1 VLRLSGKEPHG
12 DDLQLLMDS
21 YDDDLTPLDLRNTIR
36 YLQMNNSKDLHDSS
50 RAEKRAT
57 AWLDD
62 RTFHRPVLQELS
74 TGHNSPKTP
83 KTSHRVDDVRAA
95 DSHPSWSNPPENSS
109 NVRDT
114 KVVGLDTIQGSPY
127 IEHNLASS
135 ILNQH
140 GARLPRHY
148 PAPLTADDLYSYLK
162 KRQFDHPRYLDADRR
177 LIYVADPDAIYL
189 SALIRT
195 ARAYQK
201 RSVQDNISRYIS
213 QDTSIKVS
221 ISEGCTEYQLEFHI
235 PYLAMRYRPSKGFLE
250 RKEHIHHGWMNIDF
264 LDTKNTDDRPD
275 SICGVYQ
282 AQISLTI
289 CGTDN
294 SRWTAYCLEDR
305 YFDEDGEI
313 GEDEQTDDHQSD
325 QIARGTFGAEDVIRD
340 PREYF
345 IRVFLV
351 RMCQVHTERVD
362 LVRRIVSGIQDHSWG
377 RFFFSTTRDG
387 IPPQINDT
395 AASGWIEPTVQL
407 LGIILDDI
415 ASMND
420 AWARFTSDTG
430 DGAYFLDTSS
440 NPRMITTFNQL
451 KDVFNQM
458 LDLEKKLRR
467 IAEQCQQRQQTVNL
481 RLASDSKRNAELT
494 VYFISPFAIVSTF
507 FSIPVPV
514 IGFDRNILSF
524 SIAIVLYIV
533 VLQALLFFWGGR
545 FSQLPWWN
553 KVLKRWKA
561 LRSIDLGVRRKTEV
575 RTTGLQQ
582 KATAECVV

>member
-1 VLRLSGKEPHG
+1 
-12 DDLQLLMDS
+12 MDS
-21 YDDDLTPLDLRNTIR
+21 YDDDLTPLDLRNAIR
-36 YLQMNNSKDLHDSS
+36 YLQTNDSNDVHDSN

-62 RTFHRPVLQELS
+62 RTFDRPVLQEMS
-74 TGHNSPKTP
+74 TGHNSLKAPQV
-83 KTSHRVDDVRAA
+83 SHRLDDTGAA
-95 DSHPSWSNPPENSS
+95 DIHPICPGPQGNSNNE
-109 NVRDT
+109 RDT
-114 KVVGLDTIQGSPY
+114 TLVGLDTIQNVAHV
-127 IEHNLASS
+127 EHKLANSNLKP
-135 ILNQH
+135 H
-140 GARLPRHY
+140 GARSARHY
-148 PAPLTADDLYSYLK
+148 PAPLTADGLHSYLWK
-162 KRQFDHPRYLDADRR
+162 KQFDHTKYLDADRR

-189 SALIRT
+189 SVLMRT

-201 RSVQDNISRYIS
+201 RSVQDTISKYIA

-221 ISEGCTEYQLEFHI
+221 ISEGYTEYQLELHI
-235 PYLAMRYRPSKGFLE
+235 PYLAMRHRPSKGFPE
-250 RKEHIHHGWMNIDF
+250 RKERIHHGWMNIEF
-264 LDTKNTDDRPD
+264 LNTKNTDATPD

-294 SRWTAYCLEDR
+294 SRWTAYCLECR

-325 QIARGTFGAEDVIRD
+325 QIARGAFGAEDVIRD
-340 PREYF
+340 SREYF
-345 IRVFLV
+345 IRVLLV
-351 RMCQVHTERVD
+351 RMRQVQTERVN
-362 LVRRIVSGIQDHSWG
+362 LMRRIVSGIQDHSWG

-387 IPPQINDT
+387 IPPPINDA

-407 LGIILDDI
+407 LGILLDEI

-430 DGAYFLDTSS
+430 DVAYFLDTSS
-440 NPRMITTFNQL
+440 NPRMVTTFNQL
-451 KDVFNQM
+451 NDVFNQM

-481 RLASDSKRNAELT
+481 RLTSDSKRNAELT

-514 IGFDRNILSF
+514 IGFDRNIFSF

-533 VLQALLFFWGGR
+533 VLQALLFFWGAK
-545 FSQLPWWN
+545 FWQLLWWT
-553 KVLKRWKA
+553 KILKTLKA
-561 LRSIDLGVRRKTEV
+561 LLSIDVSLRKKSEV
-575 RTTGLQQ
+575 KKTGLQRR
-582 KATAECVV
+582 ATAGCVV